1 MKFKKLIFSTAA
13 FLTDRSLLAGCAPSS
28 PEASPTPAFT
38 LTPHATATPTPVPSP
53 KAPAATATPTPIV
66 APAGWKLAWHDEFDG
81 PAGAQPDPQN
91 WGYNIGNNRGWGNA
105 EDEYYTD
112 SPDNAAMDGKGSLVI
127 TAKTESLTT
136 SLDCWNGPCAYTSAR
151 LLTKGKFEMTYGRV
165 EARLRLPYGQ
175 GVWPA
180 FWMLGANIDTTA
192 WPTCGEIDIMEN
204 IGKEPAVVHGSVNGP
219 GYSGGVAIGGPYFL
233 SSGQFSDDFHVFA
246 VEWDPQEIRWY
257 VDGQKYFSVSPDMVK
272 DRGDW
277 VFDHP
282 FFLILNLAVGGGW
295 PGDPDKTSTFP
306 QTLTVDYVRV
316 FQH

>member
-1 MKFKKLIFSTAA
+1 MRFIKWFFPTAA
-13 FLTDRSLLAGCAPSS
+13 FLSALALLAECAPAET
-28 PEASPTPAFT
+28 PTTPAET
-38 LTPHATATPTPVPSP
+38 PAETPASTVTPHATATPTLVPS
-53 KAPAATATPTPIV
+53 ATPLLV
-66 APAGWKLAWHDEFDG
+66 PAGWKLAWHDEFDG
-81 PAGAQPDPQN
+81 PAGARPDPQN

-127 TAKTESLTT
+127 TAKTENLT
-136 SLDCWNGPCAYTSAR
+136 SGLDCWNGPCAYTSAR
-151 LLTKGKFEMTYGRV
+151 LLTKGKFEVTYGRV

-219 GYSGGVAIGGPYFL
+219 GYSGGMAIGGQYVL
-233 SSGQFSDDFHVFA
+233 SAGQFSDDFHVFA

-257 VDGQKYFSVSPDMVK
+257 LDGQKYFSASPDTVK
-272 DRGDW
+272 ERGDW

-295 PGDPDKTSTFP
+295 PGYPDKTSTFP

-316 FQH
+316 YQH

>member
-1 MKFKKLIFSTAA
+1 L
-13 FLTDRSLLAGCAPSS
+13 
-28 PEASPTPAFT
+28 
-38 LTPHATATPTPVPSP
+38 V
-53 KAPAATATPTPIV
+53 
-66 APAGWKLAWHDEFDG
+66 PAGWKLAWHDEFDG
-81 PAGAQPDPQN
+81 PAGARPDPQN

-127 TAKTESLTT
+127 TAKTENLT
-136 SLDCWNGPCAYTSAR
+136 SGLDCWNGPCAYTSAR
-151 LLTKGKFEMTYGRV
+151 LLTKGKFEVTYGRV

-219 GYSGGVAIGGPYFL
+219 GYSGGMAIGGQYVL
-233 SSGQFSDDFHVFA
+233 SAGQFSDDFHVFA
-246 VEWDPQEIRWY
+246 VEWDTQEIRWY
-257 VDGQKYFSVSPDMVK
+257 LDGQKYFSASPDTVK

-295 PGDPDKTSTFP
+295 PGYPDKTSTFP

-316 FQH
+316 YQH